1 MQKIP
6 SILPGGDE
14 RKAYEVRGTDNYG
27 NFVKL
32 YFDSESGLLLRT
44 IYFKKNPFGSVAM
57 ETNYSDYRDV
67 DGVKLP
73 FVINWRGPGS
83 NETVTI
89 NDIKNNVTVDDSKF
103 EMPPKE

>member
-1 MQKIP
+1 
-6 SILPGGDE
+6 
-14 RKAYEVRGTDNYG
+14 
-27 NFVKL
+27 
-32 YFDSESGLLLRT
+32 
-44 IYFKKNPFGSVAM
+44 M

-89 NDIKNNVTVDDSKF
+89 NDIKNNVSVDDSKF